1 MSDDITDDV
10 DDLLRRTMKV
20 LDDQVPA
27 GYFEALPQ
35 RTLARLEDTSMHT
48 TPGTEDS
55 ASTGLP
61 PITLPTPMSSMT
73 KDRDD
78 DSGLHDIRSLA
89 SSTKAR
95 LSSLRS
101 TVNPVM
107 RDEDVLATSSAGWKA
122 VALPEPARMVS
133 LPELSSLPSKAE
145 IEAQDR
151 AARQALKA
159 DAKVDAQIAASL
171 ASSEGAPAVEAPA
184 MASFGAR
191 IAAQTAGTQNNK
203 TKTRALVGIGLAAAA
218 GVGLFVMSGGDQAAT
233 PAATPVASASTEL
246 PTMTAKQIPPPAPAA
261 EVPTTG
267 AAAVAA
273 ADPVPAAPAGM
284 ADARPTKATDDDTKD
299 KVHKVEIRDTMARPN
314 APTKA
319 ADKPKD
325 APKAAGSASGDEEP
339 SFDALLKEAGV
350 DGPKKDAKV
359 ALDKKS
365 LSGSDIKAG
374 MGGVAGKA
382 QACYAGTQGTASV
395 KLTVAPSGQ
404 VQKVTVGGSFAG
416 TPVASCVEAAVK
428 SASFPPWDGG
438 PQTISYSYLLAE

>member
-1 MSDDITDDV
+1 MSDDLTDDV

-61 PITLPTPMSSMT
+61 PITPPTPMSSMT

-95 LSSLRS
+95 LSSRRS

-107 RDEDVLATSSAGWKA
+107 REEDVLATSSAGWKA
-122 VALPEPARMVS
+122 VALPEPAKMVS

-159 DAKVDAQIAASL
+159 DAKVDAKIAAS
-171 ASSEGAPAVEAPA
+171 SDGAPAVEAPA

-191 IAAQTAGTQNNK
+191 IAAQKAGNSNK
-203 TKTRALVGIGLAAAA
+203 TIALVGIGLAAAA
-218 GVGLFVMSGGDQAAT
+218 GVGLFVLSSGDKAAD
-233 PAATPVASASTEL
+233 PAPAIVASAPAAL
-246 PTMTAKQIPPPAPAA
+246 PPAPTPPPAAVVPVEAA
-261 EVPTTG
+261 PV
-267 AAAVAA
+267 VAA
-273 ADPVPAAPAGM
+273 AEPVPAAPEGK
-284 ADARPTKATDDDTKD
+284 ADTKATKAKDDDTKD
-299 KVHKVEIRDTMARPN
+299 KVHKVEIRDTMARPD
-314 APTKA
+314 APDKA

-325 APKAAGSASGDEEP
+325 LPKAAGGASGDEEP

-350 DGPKKDAKV
+350 DGHKKDAKV
-359 ALDKKS
+359 SLDKKS
-365 LSGSDIKAG
+365 LSGGDIKAG

-404 VQKVTVGGSFAG
+404 VQKVTVGGPFAG

-428 SASFPPWDGG
+428 SASFPPRDGG

>member
-1 MSDDITDDV
+1 MSDDPTDDV

-27 GYFEALPQ
+27 GYFEALPL

-61 PITLPTPMSSMT
+61 PITPMSSMT
-73 KDRDD
+73 KDREE

-95 LSSLRS
+95 LSSRRS

-107 RDEDVLATSSAGWKA
+107 REEDVLATSSAGWKA
-122 VALPEPARMVS
+122 VALPEPAKMVS

-159 DAKVDAQIAASL
+159 DAKAAATV
-171 ASSEGAPAVEAPA
+171 ASSDGAPAVEAPA
-184 MASFGAR
+184 AFGAR
-191 IAAQTAGTQNNK
+191 IAAQQAGSKNK
-203 TKTRALVGIGLAAAA
+203 TLALVGIGLAAAA
-218 GVGLFVMSGGDQAAT
+218 GVGVFVMSGGDKAAT
-233 PAATPVASASTEL
+233 PAAAPVARAPTEL
-246 PTMTAKQIPPPAPAA
+246 PTMTAKQLPPPAPAA
-261 EVPTTG
+261 EVPST
-267 AAAVAA
+267 AAPVVAAVE
-273 ADPVPAAPAGM
+273 PVPAAPEGKV
-284 ADARPTKATDDDTKD
+284 DAKATKPKDDDTKD
-299 KVHKVEIRDTMARPN
+299 KVHKVEIRDTMAKPD
-314 APTKA
+314 APDKA

-350 DGPKKDAKV
+350 DGQKKDAKV
-359 ALDKKS
+359 SLDKKS
-365 LSGSDIKAG
+365 LSGGDIKTG
-374 MGGVAGKA
+374 MGSVAGKA

-404 VQKVTVGGSFAG
+404 VQKVTVGGPFAG